1 MKMKVS
7 MRAGVIVGTLFLAG
21 ASAAAAKESS
31 ADSKRITDAAAVIKE
46 LRAPPDKG
54 VPDGI
59 WDKAHCVAVLP
70 GVKKAAFVFG
80 GEYGK
85 GVVSCRTTTDG
96 WSNPIFLSLEKGS
109 VGVQIGAE
117 SSDIVLLIM
126 NERGLDK
133 LLQDKVTLGADLSL
147 AAGPVGRNGEAATD
161 AQLTAEMLS
170 YSRARGVFAGIDL
183 SGGVL
188 RPDKTAT
195 VAFYG
200 HEISNSEVLSG
211 RERLTTPAS
220 ARPLMAALNAGLAH
234 NPSKRGA

>member
-7 MRAGVIVGTLFLAG
+7 MRAGLIVGTLFLAG

-46 LRAPPDKG
+46 LRAAPDKG

-85 GVVSCRTTTDG
+85 GVVSCRTTTG
-96 WSNPIFLSLEKGS
+96 WSNPVFLSLEKGS

-147 AAGPVGRNGEAATD
+147 AAGPVGRNGQAATD
-161 AQLTAEMLS
+161 AQLAAEMLS

-195 VAFYG
+195 VAYYG

-220 ARPLMAALNAGLAH
+220 ARPLMAALNAGLSHASPKH
-234 NPSKRGA
+234 GA

>member
-1 MKMKVS
+1 MKMKVA
-7 MRAGVIVGTLFLAG
+7 MRSGLIVGTLWLAG
-21 ASAAAAKESS
+21 AAAAAAGQSS
-31 ADSKRITDAAAVIKE
+31 ADTKRISDAAAVIKE
-46 LRAPPDKG
+46 LRAAPDKG

-85 GVVSCRTTTDG
+85 GVVSCRTTTG

-147 AAGPVGRNGEAATD
+147 AAGPVGRNSEAATD

-220 ARPLMAALNAGLAH
+220 ARPLMAALNAGLSH
-234 NPSKRGA
+234 NPTKHGA